1 MDLQIQ
7 NNDILIKKSNGNNIP
22 WLSERLLMDVCNVTQ
37 GYLWKVRSKYK
48 KTVQPK
54 YKTNE
59 FLPDTGK
66 SWRFAKT
73 TLGFYYCFENIPD
86 RQPTFYKSKIG
97 TKNFLMSL
105 LNGFKS
111 NTKTKINQQLK
122 EDFQQIINKNIEN
135 QAIRYYMFDAPYA
148 FNEKQANELAES
160 LAWCKFM
167 KLHYDNGTHKHLGVT
182 KKKDFLHLCT
192 EILQEKQLTGLKVN
206 SPDYLRHKINAFPAS
221 GMLQQYNNL
230 ISKKYNN
237 DNARI
242 VGKYQ
247 LVDEDTGEIF
257 DFDTHK
263 ALMFY
268 GFMNPGY
275 SSKESYRKVYVD
287 FYKPSIEQMGY
298 EPVAYRTFTHH
309 MSALHNRV
317 FSARERHGKDYY
329 KKMVQTYV
337 PSKKLQYAH
346 SLFAGDGSGT
356 INYKYLKADGKWYTM
371 KLYVML
377 ISDVAS
383 RKIVGWSVAPKGQ
396 HSESTKM
403 TKDAVKMAIKNCD
416 YQTMFEFISD
426 NHKAFKSKE
435 SKNFLNLVFNKVR
448 RIEKGNSQAN
458 PAETEFRL
466 FKQSLKGLKNF
477 GSTSWDVGL
486 EGQSNPDYFK
496 IENLPIYED
505 AILQFHEIVKKW
517 NAAELRDGT
526 TPNERFTNKHPKI
539 APLNDKVIRLVEGNH
554 TKRDVSDLRGFVVV
568 SKSKG
573 YSIRKDYAFE
583 IDDCYGDGLEKISKA
598 LGYKKDAKVKVVWD
612 EENADLYT
620 PKGKFIMT
628 CPRTKLSSQSHA
640 EADEESKEALGHH
653 LKRKKEQTEAVEA
666 FEQSLEDAFGALPY
680 GHQMAVGGNKE
691 SYNKNMSDRE
701 SESKSKSKSKV
712 LSKKEIADRDFDK
725 KVKW

>member
-7 NNDILIKKSNGNNIP
+7 HNDILVKKSNGDNIL
-22 WLSERLLMDVCNVTQ
+22 WLSERLIVTICNASNE
-37 GYLWKVRSKYK
+37 YLRKVRTTYK

-54 YKTNE
+54 YKTND

-66 SWRFAKT
+66 SWRFAKVNSN
-73 TLGFYYCFENIPD
+73 FYYCFENIPD

-97 TKNFLMSL
+97 TKNFLMGL

-111 NTKTKINQQLK
+111 NTKTKIHQQLK
-122 EDFQQIINKNIEN
+122 EDFQEIINRNIEN
-135 QAIRYYMFDAPYA
+135 QAIRYYMFDAPVL
-148 FNEKQANELAES
+148 FNKNQATELAES

-182 KKKDFLHLCT
+182 KKKDFLHICT
-192 EILQEKQLTGLKVN
+192 EILQEKELTGLKVTN
-206 SPDYLRHKINAFPAS
+206 PDYLRHKINAFPAS

-268 GFMNPGY
+268 GYMNPGY
-275 SSKESYRKVYVD
+275 SSKEAGRQIYIN
-287 FYKPSIEQMGY
+287 FYKPAIEQMGY
-298 EPVAYRTFTHH
+298 EPIAYKTFTHH
-309 MSALHNRV
+309 MGALHNQIKI
-317 FSARERHGKDYY
+317 ARARHGKDYY
-329 KKMVQTYV
+329 RKMVQTYV

-356 INYKYLKADGKWYTM
+356 VNYKYLKADGKWHTM
-371 KLYVML
+371 KLYVMM

-403 TKDAVKMAIKNCD
+403 TKDAVKMAMKTCD

-426 NHKAFKSKE
+426 NHSAFSSAESKE
-435 SKNFLNLVFNKVR
+435 FLNLVFNKVR
-448 RIEKGNSQAN
+448 RIEVGNSQAN

-477 GSTSWDVGL
+477 ASTSWNVGV
-486 EGQSNPDYFK
+486 EGISNEDHFI
-496 IENLPIYED
+496 IEELPTYEE
-505 AILQFHEIVKKW
+505 AVLQFYDIVEKW
-517 NAAELRDGT
+517 NAAELRDET
-526 TPNERFTNKHPKI
+526 TPNQRFTNKHPET
-539 APLNDKVIRLVEGNH
+539 APLKDEIIRLVEGNH
-554 TKRDVSDLRGFVVV
+554 TKVDVSYMRGFVNV
-568 SKSKG
+568 SKTKG
-573 YSIRKDYAFE
+573 YSHRDNYSFE
-583 IDDCYGDGLEKISKA
+583 IVDYWGEGLEKISKA
-598 LGYKKDAKVKVVWD
+598 LGYKKRGEVKVVWD

-620 PKGKFIMT
+620 LEGEFIMT

-640 EADEESKEALGHH
+640 EADEESNYALGHH
-653 LKRKKEQTEAVEA
+653 LKRKEQQTEALDE

-701 SESKSKSKSKV
+701 SDAKSKSKV

-725 KVKW
+725 KEKW